1 MSSFSRHVGP
11 NGPTYDIC
19 LMDIEMPVMNGV
31 TACHQIRGLEKSG
44 ELVRR
49 VPLIA
54 VTANARQ
61 EQVTQFIS
69 EGFDEVLTKPFRVP
83 DLLKMVDALLKKF
96 IENGWRSAPRHAV

>member
-61 EQVTQFIS
+61 EQVTQS
-69 EGFDEVLTKPFRVP
+69 P
-83 DLLKMVDALLKKF
+83 
-96 IENGWRSAPRHAV
+96 ENGGRPTKEIYREWMEIRAKTRHVTLPNEDVLATEENGG